1 MTEQRL
7 EPGAAAS
14 LALNTLS
21 AQINALINCTT
32 GAAKMQADSLLTLL
46 NSNMT
51 MIVDAANDQ
60 VDEINA
66 LIDQLEQRDAEL
78 EQVKQEAACSARELK
93 QLRAGRDD
101 DESKVKSIFH
111 QYEQV
116 KNQRDNYKREADEVG
131 KVRAEIKR
139 LKNQAERH
147 AEAQAKKDAELV
159 AANQTIQRLRAR
171 LAPIA
176 EAVRGCTDLMRFTR
190 QTLIFEGLAP
200 EHTIEYNGEA
210 FHVYRRPGDIAK
222 AFQPIHTDR
231 QVSRDHQFYFRV
243 ETNSGYHCDVVPLDG
258 GDIAAAKHKA
268 LPAKVKQHLLGLF
281 KAETLFDWDKIV
293 MRSDALTEKLESIN
307 QTLIP
312 LEALLHG
319 MDRQLIT
326 NQVVTNSTVN
336 RNKNKRRAA

>member
-1 MTEQRL
+1 MTDQRL

-32 GAAKMQADSLLTLL
+32 GAAKMQAESLLTLL

-78 EQVKQEAACSARELK
+78 EQVKQEAARSTRELK
-93 QLRAGRDD
+93 QLHAGRAD

-281 KAETLFDWDKIV
+281 KAETMFDWDKIV
-293 MRSDALTEKLESIN
+293 MRSDALTEKLDSIN

-319 MDRQLIT
+319 MERQLIT